1 MSRKIHRSQGLAP
14 VFAEIHVE
22 DEGALQKV
30 EVTFAVDPAVE
41 QLAVALY
48 MDGSE
53 SMRQSGSYGRKRAF
67 FFIELGQQRNAVEE
81 AMRMMVPYLAQK
93 DADGQVHVAYWA
105 TGAQGKEIQ
114 SLGELNAEQAAAY
127 EFDGPETHGSGTHL
141 LPAVRNFVGYIREL
155 QGKQEV
161 RATLGAFITDGQIH
175 DFDQVIAYTQE
186 LARQIEARNFPRTT
200 LVLVGVGPDIDH
212 EQMEQLAEVEL
223 ADYTGREI
231 WCCEEAES
239 VDDLPGLVAHLL
251 DTKTRAF
258 WGGAVVKDEQGRTLQ
273 AWEDMV
279 PAVFEIELPRD
290 ARAFTL
296 KVGEQQFTQRID
308 IEEEH

>member
-22 DEGALQKV
+22 DEAGPQKV

-105 TGAQGKEIQ
+105 TGKDGKEIQ
-114 SLGELNAEQAAAY
+114 TFGELTAEQATAY
-127 EFDGPETHGSGTHL
+127 EFDGPNTHGAGTHL
-141 LPAVRNFVGYIREL
+141 LPAVRNFVGYVREL

-175 DFDQVIAYTQE
+175 DFDRVIAYTQE
-186 LARQIEARNFPRTT
+186 LARQIEGRNFPHTT

-212 EQMEQLAEVEL
+212 EQMEQLADVEL
-223 ADYTGREI
+223 EGYTGREI

-251 DTKTRAF
+251 DTKTPAF
-258 WGGAVVKDEQGRTLQ
+258 WGGAVVKDDQGRTLV

-279 PAVFEIELPRD
+279 PAVFEFELPRG
-290 ARAFTL
+290 ATSFTL
-296 KVGEQQFTQRID
+296 KVGDQQFTQRID